1 MRRRAAWLR
10 EHPLCMY
17 CLDKTPQRVVT
28 PAVEVDH
35 RIPLWKGGADDE
47 SNYASACRE
56 CHALKTEAEARERR
70 I

>member
-1 MRRRAAWLR
+1 
-10 EHPLCMY
+10 MY